1 MNTIPYEHLLSIN
14 KFEKPTVAKD
24 NDAVAILITRLILL
38 EPGTIQS
45 HPDMGVGLISR
56 YRYSET
62 GNIESLRRDISDQI
76 SKYLPT
82 LAGANVEVSVHD
94 KETTISVTAD
104 NIMYTYTFDA
114 NTNTLSLKE
123 L

>member
-24 NDAVAILITRLILL
+24 NDAISILSTRLILL

-45 HPDMGVGLISR
+45 HPDMGVGLVSR

-62 GNIESLRRDISDQI
+62 RNIESLRRDIKDQI
-76 SKYLPT
+76 TKYLPT
-82 LAGANVEVSVHD
+82 LSGADVEVTTND
-94 KETTISVTAD
+94 KNLNISVLAD
-104 NIMYTYTFDA
+104 NIMYAYTFDA
-114 NTNTLSLKE
+114 TTNSLTLKE
-123 L
+123 I

>member
-24 NDAVAILITRLILL
+24 NDAVSILITRLILL

-45 HPDMGVGLISR
+45 HPEMGVGLVSR
-56 YRYSET
+56 YRYSEIR
-62 GNIESLRRDISDQI
+62 NIESLRRDIADQI
-76 SKYLPT
+76 AKYLPT
-82 LAGANVEVSVHD
+82 LSGTDVEVTAND
-94 KETTISVTAD
+94 KSITISVTAD
-104 NIMYTYTFDA
+104 NVMYSYNFDA
-114 NTNTLSLKE
+114 ATSTLTLKD

>member
-24 NDAVAILITRLILL
+24 NDAVSILITRLILL

-45 HPDMGVGLISR
+45 HPEMGVGLVSR

-62 GNIESLRRDISDQI
+62 RNIESLRRDIADQI
-76 SKYLPT
+76 AKYLPT
-82 LAGANVEVSVHD
+82 LSGTDVEVTAND
-94 KETTISVTAD
+94 KSITISVTAD
-104 NIMYTYTFDA
+104 NVMYSYNFDA
-114 NTNTLSLKE
+114 ATSTLTLKD

>member
-24 NDAVAILITRLILL
+24 NDAIAILITRLILL

-45 HPDMGVGLISR
+45 HPEMGVGLVSR

-62 GNIESLRRDISDQI
+62 RNIESLRRDISDQI
-76 SKYLPT
+76 TKYLPT
-82 LAGANVEVSVHD
+82 LSGANVEVSVND

-104 NIMYTYTFDA
+104 NIMYTYSFDA